1 LIEGGLMNIASL
13 RVPWAP
19 SVRESGC
26 PGNQE
31 IGMATTAKDDALLKA
46 ADLTARQLQQAIEI
60 VESNVG
66 KERAESDGALIGA
79 VLEVLATN
87 YRHAT
92 R

>member
-1 LIEGGLMNIASL
+1 MAHLSEALGRSPFENGLRKQS
-13 RVPWAP
+13 
-19 SVRESGC
+19 ET
-26 PGNQE
+26 
-31 IGMATTAKDDALLKA
+31 GMATTPKDEALLKA

-60 VESNVG
+60 VEGKVG
-66 KERAESDGALIGA
+66 KERAESDGALVGA